1 MMKTLTKSILL
12 FIIVGI
18 LVTKFFYNDIIF
30 IINENISYLK
40 DIHGKEPYYFEIIF
54 FISYIILTS
63 LSLPVAL
70 ILGLLSGVIFD
81 PVKAVFI
88 VSLASSIGACVA
100 FAISRYLFRSY
111 LLNKYENQYR
121 KINHGFT
128 QHGAYYLFALRM
140 VPLFPYFIINFIS
153 GLTTINVRIFFIISL
168 LGMLPMTV
176 IIIMIGNNLGNMILN
191 NVDINTNLIILLSIF
206 GLLPIIS
213 KIFFKKYFG

>member
-1 MMKTLTKSILL
+1 MMKTLTRSILL
-12 FIIVGI
+12 FIIIGI

-40 DIHGKEPYYFEIIF
+40 DIYGKETYYFEIVF

-100 FAISRYLFRSY
+100 FAISRYLFRSH

-153 GLTTINVRIFFIISL
+153 GLTTINIRIFFIISL